1 MKKQLPF
8 VAFSLALLGLSSCA
22 SLEHLTDDR
31 SRLEDDE
38 VYWNRQ
44 ELFYSPIAANADPYV
59 LGEDDYFNPNSIPNA
74 NQLNGGRNPN
84 AFWSPNLGWQ
94 LSYGLS
100 PFSNYYNG
108 FDYGFNSYGSYGY
121 GNSYYS
127 PWGYSTYNPY
137 GSSWGY
143 NPNGY
148 LSYGGYGSGFGWGGY
163 NPYYGGGYNGGGW
176 GSGWNNNTGGSNEN
190 GANVTHIHRNP
201 ISVGQS
207 NGSGYH
213 GGRLQKQ
220 VVAGL
225 AVESKEPVSSFQIA
239 GRSVGVVGGKTT
251 EYNTGRGFSN
261 GATYEDDYHS
271 GSRNYGNTN
280 TGNSNQFNSS
290 TSRDQ
295 SNGAGSNNNSTG
307 KGSSSPSYSAP
318 SRSSSAPSYSAPS
331 HSAPSRSNSAPSNPA
346 PSRSSGS
353 SPSKGGGGG
362 GSAPG
367 KSGGRK

>member
-31 SRLEDDE
+31 TRLEDDE

-44 ELFYSPIAANADPYV
+44 ELFYSPIAANADPYA
-59 LGEDDYFNPNSIPNA
+59 LGEDDYYNPNSIPNA

-94 LSYGLS
+94 LTYGLS

-108 FDYGFNSYGSYGY
+108 FDNGFNSYGY

-163 NPYYGGGYNGGGW
+163 NPYYGGGYYGNGW
-176 GSGWNNNTGGSNEN
+176 GSGWNNNNGGGSTDNN
-190 GANVTHIHRNP
+190 VNVTHIHRNP
-201 ISVGQS
+201 ISIGQA

-220 VVAGL
+220 VVTGL
-225 AVESKEPVSSFQIA
+225 QVESKEPVSSFQIA
-239 GRSVGVVGGKTT
+239 GRSSGVVGGKTT
-251 EYNTGRGFSN
+251 EYNSGRSFSN
-261 GATYEDDYHS
+261 GAHYEDDYHT
-271 GSRNYGNTN
+271 GSRSDG
-280 TGNSNQFNSS
+280 
-290 TSRDQ
+290 
-295 SNGAGSNNNSTG
+295 NNNSTHFNSTNTNSSGGRSNGNTSG

-318 SRSSSAPSYSAPS
+318 SRGNSAPSY
-331 HSAPSRSNSAPSNPA
+331 SAPSRSNSAPSRSNSGSSSPA
-346 PSRSSGS
+346 PSRSSS

-362 GSAPG
+362 SSPSKG
-367 KSGGRK
+367 GGRK